1 MSNVTEFP
9 STPEKQPTHPLVEM
23 TRNACA
29 LATEAVSAA
38 AAAVTLRKPHLFEA
52 VRACETKL
60 DNIDRDFDEEIVYAV
75 TNNTVAQGREL
86 LCCFKFI
93 IDLER
98 IGDLVSSFSS
108 RAEAVIVN
116 VDQED
121 FERFVQML
129 TVLEQMLRMSWDAFE
144 KREIDTAIK
153 VLRADSELDR
163 LRNLIFLRH
172 VGEQRDSGPLN
183 ESVQVL
189 FMAHALE
196 RAGDHAKNLAEEVC
210 HFVSGR
216 TLRHVIRSHDKSYEQ
231 LFLDWLR
238 DKRNAQL

>member
-1 MSNVTEFP
+1 MSTNQPEP
-9 STPEKQPTHPLVEM
+9 SHPLIEM
-23 TRNACA
+23 TRAASA
-29 LATEAVSAA
+29 LATEAVAA
-38 AAAVTLRKPHLFEA
+38 AAAGLSLRKSDLYET

-60 DNIDRDFDEEIVYAV
+60 DNIDRDFDQGIVYAV
-75 TNNTVAQGREL
+75 ANNIVAQVREL

-108 RAEAVIVN
+108 RAEAIGASI
-116 VDQED
+116 DHED
-121 FERFVQML
+121 YEHFIQML
-129 TVLEQMLRMSWDAFE
+129 TVLEQMLRMSWEALERRD
-144 KREIDTAIK
+144 IDTAIK
-153 VLRADSELDR
+153 VLRADGELDR
-163 LRNLIFLRH
+163 LRNLVFMRH
-172 VGEQRDSGPLN
+172 VGEQRDMDPVH

-216 TLRHVIRSHDKSYEQ
+216 TVRHVLRSQDKSYEQ

-238 DKRNAQL
+238 DKRYA

>member
-1 MSNVTEFP
+1 MVPQQESV
-9 STPEKQPTHPLVEM
+9 HPLVEM
-23 TRNACA
+23 THNACK
-29 LATEAVSAA
+29 LATEAVEAA
-38 AAAVTLRKPHLFEA
+38 AAGLTTRRPEMFDRVRQCEA
-52 VRACETKL
+52 KL
-60 DNIDRDFDEEIVYAV
+60 DTIDREFDEEIVYAV

-98 IGDLVSSFSS
+98 IGDLVNSFAS
-108 RAEAVIVN
+108 RAQAVGSSI
-116 VDQED
+116 DIQD
-121 FERFVQML
+121 FEKLVQML
-129 TVLEQMLRMSWDAFE
+129 TVLEGMLQMSWDAFE
-144 KREIDTAIK
+144 KREIETAIK

-163 LRNLIFLRH
+163 LRNLVFMRH
-172 VGEQRDSGPLN
+172 VGEQRDSEPMH

-189 FMAHALE
+189 FMAHAIE

-216 TLRHVIRSHDKSYEQ
+216 TLRHVLRTHDKSFEQ

-238 DKRNAQL
+238 EKRNA